1 MSELNVDTAG
11 FMIMF
16 VCAALLIVGASVPLI
31 LRRAKPNRWYGFR
44 TSKTLADE
52 RVWYEANAYSG
63 RLLCG
68 LGVILALGSTALRF
82 VPRVGTSLVTYSI
95 VCSLLFTVGLLAVVG
110 LSLRF
115 VEEL

>member
-1 MSELNVDTAG
+1 MIELNVDTAG
-11 FMIMF
+11 SMIMF
-16 VCAALLIVGASVPLI
+16 VSAALLIVGASVPMI
-31 LRRAKPNRWYGFR
+31 LRRARPNRWYGFR
-44 TSKTLADE
+44 TPKTLGDE

-68 LGVILALGSTALRF
+68 LGVFLALASAALRF
-82 VPRVGTSLVTYSI
+82 VPGIGTSLVTYSI

>member
-1 MSELNVDTAG
+1 MGELKVDTAG

-16 VCAALLIVGASVPLI
+16 VCAALLIAGAALPMI
-31 LRRAKPNRWYGFR
+31 LRRDKPNRWYGFR
-44 TSKTLADE
+44 TPKTLGDE

-63 RLLCG
+63 RLLFG
-68 LGVILALGSTALRF
+68 LGVILAAGSAALRF
-82 VPRVGTSLVTYSI
+82 VPGIGTSLVTYSV
-95 VCSLLFTVGLLAVVG
+95 VCGLMFTVGLLAVVG